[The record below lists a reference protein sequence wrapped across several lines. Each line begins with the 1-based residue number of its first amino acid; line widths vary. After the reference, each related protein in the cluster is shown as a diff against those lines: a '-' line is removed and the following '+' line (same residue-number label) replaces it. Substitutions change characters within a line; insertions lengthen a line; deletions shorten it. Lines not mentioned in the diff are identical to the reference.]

1 MCTYCTCKW
10 HTGSIPWKVI
20 YDDQFVSKRC
30 KFVFISDA
38 ICDIFVPDIDAAK
51 TAMTNI
57 TAGLSSFDAACGS
70 TPGCPLGGTVSLLC
84 LYRGTVWLERN

>member
-1 MCTYCTCKW
+1 MKGNIRW
-10 HTGSIPWKVI
+10 PVL
-20 YDDQFVSKRC
+20 VSERC
-30 KFVFISDA
+30 KSVIISDA